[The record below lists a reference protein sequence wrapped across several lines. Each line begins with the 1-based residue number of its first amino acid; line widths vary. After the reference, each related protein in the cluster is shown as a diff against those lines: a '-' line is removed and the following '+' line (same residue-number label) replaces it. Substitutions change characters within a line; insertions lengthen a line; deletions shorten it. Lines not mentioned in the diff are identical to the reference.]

1 MSDPSFAVALRDAV
15 MYMVALVLS
24 ICVHEFGH
32 AWVAD
37 KLGDPLP
44 RSQGRVTLNPI
55 AHVDPVGTIL
65 LPLARFYFTMVGSA
79 IGGFIIG
86 WGKPVMVSLS
96 ARHMDRRFSMR
107 TNHLFIAAA
116 GPVMNLLLA
125 VLLSILYVAL
135 FHFGSTD
142 FLPPVR
148 QIITM
153 NFGLAFFNLIPCP
166 PLDGGTVLRGI
177 TPSSLEPLHEA
188 LQKYG
193 LMILFFLLATGMLSK
208 ILYPV
213 MLFSQWW
220 MRTLAAI
227 ATGA

>member
-1 MSDPSFAVALRDAV
+1 MSDASFALALRDAL

-24 ICVHEFGH
+24 ISVHEFGH

-44 RSQGRVTLNPI
+44 RSQGRVTLNPV
-55 AHVDPVGTIL
+55 AHIDPVGTLL
-65 LPLARFYFTMVGSA
+65 LPLARFFFTAIGSA
-79 IGGFIIG
+79 VGGFIIG

-96 ARHMDRRFSMR
+96 ARHMDRRFSLK

-125 VLLSILYVAL
+125 VILSGVYVAL
-135 FHFGSTD
+135 LKVNAFD
-142 FLPPVR
+142 YALPVQ

-166 PLDGGTVLRGI
+166 PLDGGTVLRGLS
-177 TPSSLEPLHEA
+177 PRSLDPLHDA
-188 LQKYG
+188 LQRYG
-193 LMILFFLLATGMLSK
+193 LLILIFLLSTGLLTK

-213 MLFSQWW
+213 AVFAHWW
-220 MRTLAAI
+220 MRTLTVIAA
-227 ATGA
+227 GG